1 MPRLSRSP
9 ATRRITFDTNLAGVW
24 NTRVFWATLCEEI
37 GQSMVLTPTTTAE
50 TLRRIR
56 FETEREWTAKLR
68 RMNHESRVSAVDAL
82 SPHRWRAP
90 R

>member
-1 MPRLSRSP
+1 M
-9 ATRRITFDTNLAGVW
+9 TRTTAAQRITFDTNLAGIW
-24 NTRVFWATLCEEI
+24 NTRVFWATICEEI
-37 GQSMVLTPTTTAE
+37 GQRMVLTPTATSE
-50 TLRRIR
+50 VLRRVR
-56 FETEREWTAKLR
+56 LETEREWTAKLR